1 MMSALRILFLLALKR
16 LKLISLKQPLDLLVR
31 ISITLLVIKV
41 LYIIIDSRPS
51 AFVMVGAALPN
62 SIINNKPLHPHHSNI
77 FDFDEKAMMV
87 GLKFWLSLVDE
98 L

>member
-1 MMSALRILFLLALKR
+1 
-16 LKLISLKQPLDLLVR
+16 
-31 ISITLLVIKV
+31 
-41 LYIIIDSRPS
+41 
-51 AFVMVGAALPN
+51 MVGAALPN